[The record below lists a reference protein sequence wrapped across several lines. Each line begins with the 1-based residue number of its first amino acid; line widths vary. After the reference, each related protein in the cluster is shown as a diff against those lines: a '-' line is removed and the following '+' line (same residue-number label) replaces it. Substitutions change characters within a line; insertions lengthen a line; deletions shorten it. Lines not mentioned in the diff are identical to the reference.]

1 MPVYTVAVDNIGD
14 YSNIYLQCQ
23 YSMSWDYFVEYT
35 KA

>member
-23 YSMSWDYFVEYT
+23 YSMS
-35 KA
+35 